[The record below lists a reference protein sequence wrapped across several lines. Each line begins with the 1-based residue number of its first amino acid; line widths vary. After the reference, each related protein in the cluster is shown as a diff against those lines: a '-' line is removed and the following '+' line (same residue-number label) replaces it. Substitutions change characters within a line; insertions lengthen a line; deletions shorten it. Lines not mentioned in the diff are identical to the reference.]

1 MNDFDIKPVP
11 IPVPFS
17 IMATIRAVLK
27 KNKKK
32 TNGLIPIYLRI
43 IEGEKNT
50 FKSIGIDV
58 PLDAWDEKNQKV
70 RSKHPNSGR
79 MNQMIAKKISEFED
93 LRLQLDGTRGLGK
106 AVKSI
111 SKKQIS
117 DNRLSFSIFFKEYV
131 DQQKI
136 DKKFGTHKKV
146 ESVLKKFNDYNVQKD
161 VKFSDFTLDYLKTY
175 ENYLRSLGNTTNTIH
190 ANLKVFRM
198 LFNKAV
204 ELDIIPIQN
213 NPFGKHKLK
222 TEKVEK
228 SFLTQDEV
236 NKIDALLVTKGSKM
250 EAHKDM
256 FVFACYAGGIRISD
270 LLQLRIER
278 YDRTTK
284 VISFF
289 VHKTK
294 NDHTI
299 KLPKR
304 AVQIIESYIPNGK
317 TSGYIFGLLD
327 ESVFNASEDLLL
339 TKISSATAHANKNLK
354 TIKEKAGIEK
364 SGGFHS
370 SRHTF
375 GTLAVSN
382 GIGIQMISKIMVH
395 SNLTTTLGYAKIIDA
410 QMYSEMDKMDINKQ
424 KNEDN

>member
-1 MNDFDIKPVP
+1 
-11 IPVPFS
+11 
-17 IMATIRAVLK
+17 MATIRAVIK

-32 TNGLIPIYLRI
+32 SNGLIPVYLRI

-50 FKSIGIDV
+50 FRSTGIDI
-58 PLDAWDEKNQKV
+58 PEDAWDERNQKV

-79 MNQMIAKKISEFED
+79 MNQMIAKKISELED
-93 LRLQLDGTRGLGK
+93 LRLQLDGNRGLGK

-111 SKKQIS
+111 SIKKVS
-117 DNRLSFSIFFKEYV
+117 DNKLSFSMFFKEYV
-131 DQQKI
+131 NQQKI

-146 ESVLKKFNDYNVQKD
+146 ESVLKKFNDYNVHKD
-161 VKFSDFTLDYLKTY
+161 VKFSDFTFEYLKTY

-213 NPFGKHKLK
+213 NPFGKYKLK

-228 SFLTQDEV
+228 TFLTQDEV
-236 NKIDALLVTKGSKM
+236 NKIDAVLVTKGSKM

-278 YDRTTK
+278 YDKTTN
-284 VISFF
+284 ILSFF

-294 NDHTI
+294 NNHTI
-299 KLPKR
+299 KLPQR
-304 AVQIIESYIPNGK
+304 AVELINKYIPEGK
-317 TSGYIFGLLD
+317 TKGYIFGLL
-327 ESVFNASEDLLL
+327 EEDIFKATPDVLL
-339 TKISSATAHANKNLK
+339 TKISSANAYANKNLK
-354 TIKEKAGIEK
+354 TIKDLAGIDK
-364 SGGFHS
+364 QISYHS

-375 GTLAVSN
+375 CVLALKN
-382 GIGIQMISKIMVH
+382 GIGFEMVSKIMVH
-395 SNLTTTLGYAKIIDA
+395 SSLTTTQGYAKFINID
-410 QMYSEMDKMDINKQ
+410 MWNSMDKMNLTD
-424 KNEDN
+424 

>member
-1 MNDFDIKPVP
+1 
-11 IPVPFS
+11 
-17 IMATIRAVLK
+17 MATIRAVIK

-32 TNGLIPIYLRI
+32 SNGLIPVYLRI

-50 FKSIGIDV
+50 FRSTGIDI
-58 PLDAWDEKNQKV
+58 PEDAWDERNQKV

-79 MNQMIAKKISEFED
+79 MNQMIAKKISELED

-111 SKKQIS
+111 SKKKYS
-117 DNRLSFSIFFKEYV
+117 DKKLSFSIFFKEYV

-146 ESVLKKFNDYNVQKD
+146 ESILKKFNDYNVQKD

-198 LFNKAV
+198 LFNRSV
-204 ELDIIPIQN
+204 ELNIIPIQN

-228 SFLTQDEV
+228 TFLTQDEV
-236 NKIDALLVTKGSKM
+236 NKIDAVSVTKGSKM

-278 YDRTTK
+278 YDKTTN
-284 VISFF
+284 ILSFF

-299 KLPKR
+299 KLPQR
-304 AVQIIESYIPNGK
+304 AVELINKYIPEGK
-317 TSGYIFGLLD
+317 TKGYIFGLL
-327 ESVFNASEDLLL
+327 EEDIFKATPDVLL
-339 TKISSATAHANKNLK
+339 TKISSANAYANKNLK
-354 TIKEKAGIEK
+354 TIKDLAGIDK
-364 SGGFHS
+364 QISYHS

-375 GTLAVSN
+375 CVLALKN
-382 GIGIQMISKIMVH
+382 GIGFEMVSKIMVH
-395 SNLTTTLGYAKIIDA
+395 SSLTTTQGYAKFINID
-410 QMYSEMDKMDINKQ
+410 MWNSMDKMNPTD
-424 KNEDN
+424 